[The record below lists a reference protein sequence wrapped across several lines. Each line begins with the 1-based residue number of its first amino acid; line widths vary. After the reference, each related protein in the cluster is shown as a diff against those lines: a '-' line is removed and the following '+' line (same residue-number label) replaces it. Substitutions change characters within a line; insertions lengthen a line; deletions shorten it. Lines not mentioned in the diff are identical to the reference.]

1 MITVYEKPSDGGSM
15 VAFAME
21 AESGDVLLLRPGVM
35 PMVRNKE
42 GRVICSCEQYLNHG
56 YCAHMETL
64 DTIQFPEYG
73 FQTRE
78 IPKAV
83 IRDHATDIAWVL
95 TDGIHS
101 VRDGKCKCLE
111 FRTKGTCHHASLA
124 KS

>member
-21 AESGDVLLLRPGVM
+21 AENGDVLLLRPGVM
-35 PMVRNKE
+35 PMMRNKD
-42 GRVICSCEQYLNHG
+42 GRAICSCEQYLHSG

-64 DTIQFPEYG
+64 DTIKFPEYG

-78 IPKAV
+78 IPRAV

-95 TDGIHS
+95 TDGIYS
-101 VRDGKCKCLE
+101 VRAGKCRCSE
-111 FRTKGTCHHASLA
+111 FRAKGTCNHVSLA

>member
-1 MITVYEKPSDGGSM
+1 MITVYEKEN

-21 AESGDVLLLRPGVM
+21 VEGGDFLLLRPGVM
-35 PMVRNKE
+35 PMMHNKD
-42 GRVICSCEQYLNHG
+42 GRAICSCEQYLHHG

-73 FQTRE
+73 FKTRE
-78 IPKAV
+78 IPRAV

-95 TDGIHS
+95 TDGIYP
-101 VRDGKCKCLE
+101 VRAGVCRCSE
-111 FRTKGTCHHASLA
+111 FRTRGACNHTSLA